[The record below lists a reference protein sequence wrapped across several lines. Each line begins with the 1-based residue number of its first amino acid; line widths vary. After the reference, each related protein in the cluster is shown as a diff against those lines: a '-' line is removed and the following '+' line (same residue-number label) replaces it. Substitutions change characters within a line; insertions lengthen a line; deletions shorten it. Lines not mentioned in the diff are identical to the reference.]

1 MKTLKII
8 LSLFL
13 VFSTAV
19 GFAQIDDTEDTH
31 TVTISIPQVALVD
44 IEPTAS
50 KNLTLGFTAPTEAGA
65 PLSDPTDDTS
75 LWLNYSSIKSSGT
88 APPNIVSVSLG
99 TALPGVD
106 INVTA
111 AAAATAFGDG
121 DLGTPVTS
129 TVTLTTVAK
138 PIVNDIGSS
147 YTGDGQNAGHNLTY
161 SVDGAITTGGTALYE
176 NLVATTGTIVT
187 VTYTISNN

>member
-19 GFAQIDDTEDTH
+19 GFAQDDTDDTH
-31 TVTISIPQVALVD
+31 TVAISIPQVALVD
-44 IEPTAS
+44 IESTGAS
-50 KNLTLGFTAPTEAGA
+50 KNLTLAFDAPTEAGD

-75 LWLNYSSIKSSGT
+75 LWLNYSSIKSGSAVT
-88 APPNIVSVSLG
+88 NTVSVKLD

-111 AAAATAFGDG
+111 AADAGGGDG
-121 DLGTPVTS
+121 AVGAVTGTA
-129 TVTLTTVAK
+129 VTLTTADQT
-138 PIVNDIGSS
+138 IVSNIGSS
-147 YTGDGQNAGHNLTY
+147 YTGDGSSAGHNLTY
-161 SVDGAITTGGTALYE
+161 SVDGATTGTANYE
-176 NLVATTGTIVT
+176 DLVATTGTTVT
-187 VTYTISNN
+187 VTYTISDN